1 MSNIG
6 YAVFGMPKGLAVVS
20 NGLFKTLNL
29 DKSLYL
35 NNVHV
40 VLEKE
45 EQALIIRRIP
55 SNPNDLEKKDSLL
68 VALYENA
75 LQYGENRAGGFVG
88 SAICFKEKMPNGE
101 EMISGLVYLF
111 SKMKENVDANN
122 RFTSTDSS
130 DWNASLPDA
139 GKKFGLE
146 DSKLNYA
153 ATSTA
158 SKNLV
163 VKLNSLEKEAA
174 SLLYNFA
181 LNRAFHTVDYVYASS
196 SKIVVDK
203 IKSNGFLQVPFA
215 EFFNY
220 NKHLNYYKEK
230 QVKDVDNLKFIKQNA
245 AELQKKIAIDSNEVK
260 GLENKIN
267 TEKSELSRIDQDI
280 RAARS
285 ELNLLANKKK
295 ELSRNP
301 HSQRLTNNGSRG
313 KLSSEDEK
321 KYNQLKDTVDAASSK
336 IKEIKNTGFNSEN
349 YLDALTRRSQRVE
362 HYFSSYDER
371 KVKNNRRLL
380 IVFSTLLI
388 MLMLLV
394 VLFIWK
400 SYELNDIREENKR
413 IEQRWND
420 KKEEEENDKKAAQQ
434 SEQSLKTLKSFEKG
448 NATFDPKKFYETAE
462 DLLENHLA
470 GKTNDKEENYIN
482 ERKWEFFE
490 FDYTNEKLVKK
501 LDPSSKSD
509 DFILIDKDKYSRRIN
524 SKYPWSVENKLRE
537 SLQKYLAESNDVYQY
552 LEYNKVLKDEDRI
565 IKHFEWIIKEVNGV
579 SELSELEGEKEI
591 SLPFYDLKK

>member
-1 MSNIG
+1 
-6 YAVFGMPKGLAVVS
+6 
-20 NGLFKTLNL
+20 
-29 DKSLYL
+29 
-35 NNVHV
+35 
-40 VLEKE
+40 
-45 EQALIIRRIP
+45 
-55 SNPNDLEKKDSLL
+55 
-68 VALYENA
+68 
-75 LQYGENRAGGFVG
+75 
-88 SAICFKEKMPNGE
+88 
-101 EMISGLVYLF
+101 
-111 SKMKENVDANN
+111 
-122 RFTSTDSS
+122 
-130 DWNASLPDA
+130 
-139 GKKFGLE
+139 
-146 DSKLNYA
+146 
-153 ATSTA
+153 
-158 SKNLV
+158 
-163 VKLNSLEKEAA
+163 
-174 SLLYNFA
+174 
-181 LNRAFHTVDYVYASS
+181 
-196 SKIVVDK
+196 
-203 IKSNGFLQVPFA
+203 
-215 EFFNY
+215 
-220 NKHLNYYKEK
+220 
-230 QVKDVDNLKFIKQNA
+230 
-245 AELQKKIAIDSNEVK
+245 
-260 GLENKIN
+260 
-267 TEKSELSRIDQDI
+267 
-280 RAARS
+280 
-285 ELNLLANKKK
+285 
-295 ELSRNP
+295 
-301 HSQRLTNNGSRG
+301 
-313 KLSSEDEK
+313 
-321 KYNQLKDTVDAASSK
+321 
-336 IKEIKNTGFNSEN
+336 
-349 YLDALTRRSQRVE
+349 
-362 HYFSSYDER
+362 
-371 KVKNNRRLL
+371 
-380 IVFSTLLI
+380 